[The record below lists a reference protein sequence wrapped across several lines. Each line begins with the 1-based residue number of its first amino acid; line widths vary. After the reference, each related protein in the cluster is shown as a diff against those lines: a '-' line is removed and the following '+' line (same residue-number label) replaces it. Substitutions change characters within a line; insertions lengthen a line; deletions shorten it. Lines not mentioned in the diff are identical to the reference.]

1 MTTPQLATQTAHGRM
16 YARSV
21 KDAPRVPSI
30 TTVIA
35 QQPLDLGGWH
45 GHMAATELANHP
57 GLEDALRR
65 PGALRGLIKESA
77 AAAERYRDAAAARG
91 DRIHFYCEQ
100 AALEVMGLEHEKD
113 AALADLERHSEM
125 AYAQQFDAW
134 WKAFRVRP
142 LATEVTVW
150 NETVGYAG
158 TLDLVAEIAGNV
170 CLIDYKTK
178 GTDRMGRVKSLDTK
192 VVMQLVAGL
201 KAEEQVVSAESGE
214 WKPWEYGQASVLMG
228 VALGETEV
236 RAHRANPEHLPA
248 YWHQFCS
255 LRRAWQ
261 TQKAAAELGNPLI
274 ELPPPPRPA
283 SSSPEAGPNLVN

>member
-1 MTTPQLATQTAHGRM
+1 M
-16 YARSV
+16 YARSLT
-21 KDAPRVPSI
+21 DTPSVPSI

-35 QQPLDLGGWH
+35 QQALDLGGWH

-57 GLEDALRR
+57 ELENALRR
-65 PGALRGLIKESA
+65 PGALRGLVKEA
-77 AAAERYRDAAAARG
+77 ATAAERYRDAAAARG

-100 AALEVMGLEHEKD
+100 VALEVMGQAHEKD
-113 AALADLERHSEM
+113 AALEALEENSEL
-125 AYAQQFDAW
+125 AYAEQFDDW
-134 WKAFRVRP
+134 WSTFRVRP
-142 LATEVTVW
+142 LATEITVW

-178 GTDRMGRVKSLDTK
+178 STDRAGRVKSLDPK

-201 KAEEQVVSAESGE
+201 KAEEQIVRADTGE
-214 WKPWEYGQASVLMG
+214 WKPWECGQATVLMG

-236 RAHRANPEHLPA
+236 KAHRANPAHLPA

-255 LRRAWQ
+255 LRRVWQ
-261 TQKAAAELGNPLI
+261 TQKAAAELGHPLI
-274 ELPPPPRPA
+274 ELPPPPAPEA
-283 SSSPEAGPNLVN
+283 SSSPAGPDLVN